1 MTYKLRSIV
10 FGYHNTT
17 YSILGHSNFGDLK
30 LHNRSNL
37 RQMPKHVCLL
47 FVLAKLGFFI
57 IIIKRLFLNPNCSNN
72 EEV

>member
-47 FVLAKLGFFI
+47 FVLAKLV
-57 IIIKRLFLNPNCSNN
+57 FLLLLLKGYF
-72 EEV
+72 